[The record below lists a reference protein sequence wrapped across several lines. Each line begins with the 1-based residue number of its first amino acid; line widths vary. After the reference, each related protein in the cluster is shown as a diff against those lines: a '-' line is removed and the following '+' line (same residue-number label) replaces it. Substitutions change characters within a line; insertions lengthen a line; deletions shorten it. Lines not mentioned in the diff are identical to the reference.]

1 MEEGDVGVDVDPEPS
16 EVARIGKYHIPVR
29 EFKQCGRI
37 NERKA
42 GNRIHFCLV
51 SDLPINVYGRLVGT
65 ATVVE
70 DNNQIEWNEFQ

>member
-1 MEEGDVGVDVDPEPS
+1 MEESGAGVEASRDPS
-16 EVARIGKYHIPVR
+16 EVTRIGKYDVSVR

-65 ATVVE
+65 AAM
-70 DNNQIEWNEFQ
+70 I